1 MDSTEETNKH
11 RNRVR
16 EILCIMAGMLD
27 ARGETHDLSKLSPEE
42 KPGFDEFTPKLRGS
56 TFGSPEYK
64 EFLAGMEAT
73 LAVHYRRNSHH
84 PQHFENGIEG
94 MTLFDLVEM
103 IADWKA
109 ASERHEDGD
118 LMRSI
123 EFNTGRFSISPQLR
137 SILENTVKEMESA
150 GI

>member
-1 MDSTEETNKH
+1 
-11 RNRVR
+11 VR